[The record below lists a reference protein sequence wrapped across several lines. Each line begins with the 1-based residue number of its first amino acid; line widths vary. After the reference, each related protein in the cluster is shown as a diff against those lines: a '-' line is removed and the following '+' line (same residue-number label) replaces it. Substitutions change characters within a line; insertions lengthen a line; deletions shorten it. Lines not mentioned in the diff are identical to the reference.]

1 MSIER
6 PKGSFFRRDDS
17 KATPESRPERAEHK
31 PRFNDGEKREWK
43 PRNNDDRPR
52 FNDGEKREW
61 KPRSNDDRP
70 RFGSDKPRFNDGEKR
85 EWKPRSNDDRP
96 RFGSDKPRF
105 NDGEK
110 REWKP
115 RSNDD
120 RPRFGSDK
128 PRFNDGEKREWK
140 PRNND
145 DRPRFGGDKPRFN
158 DGEKREWKPRNNDDR
173 PRFNSDK
180 PRFNDGEKR
189 EWKPRNN
196 DDRPRFNSDKPRF
209 NDGEKREWKPRSN
222 DDRPRFGS
230 DKPRF
235 GGDKPRFNDGEKR
248 EWKPRSNDDRPRYPQ
263 NSQNSQPTESKPRT
277 FLTRERKPQIN
288 EKHVS
293 PKQESIGPDTPI
305 RLNRFISMSG
315 VCSRREADELITAGQ
330 VTVNGQVVS
339 EMGVKV
345 TKRDEICLNGERL
358 KGERKVYIIMNKP
371 KGYVTTTED
380 PNADKTVI
388 DLLKGQV
395 KERVYPVGRLDK
407 NTTGVLLLTNDGE
420 LTNLLTHPSYNKS
433 KIYHVFLNKPCTDE
447 DIVSLKRG
455 FELEDGFIKVDSAEF
470 VEGAKADEVGIEIHS
485 GRNRIV
491 RRMFEHLGYD
501 VVKLDRVF
509 FAGFTKMGLRRGF
522 WRHLTTREVSNLL
535 SDNYK

>member
-96 RFGSDKPRF
+96 RFNSDKPRFNDGEKREWKPRSNDDRPRFNSDKPRFNDGEKREWKPRSNDDRPRFGSDKPRF

-140 PRNND
+140 PRSND
-145 DRPRFGGDKPRFN
+145 DRPRFGSEKPRFN
-158 DGEKREWKPRNNDDR
+158 DGEKREWKPRTNDDR
-173 PRFNSDK
+173 A
-180 PRFNDGEKR
+180 
-189 EWKPRNN
+189 
-196 DDRPRFNSDKPRF
+196 
-209 NDGEKREWKPRSN
+209 
-222 DDRPRFGS
+222 
-230 DKPRF
+230 
-235 GGDKPRFNDGEKR
+235 
-248 EWKPRSNDDRPRYPQ
+248 RYPQ
-263 NSQNSQPTESKPRT
+263 NTQNSQPTESKPRT

-371 KGYVTTTED
+371 KGYITTTED